1 MREPTSEFKM
11 LFAKAEEMNV
21 SEIYECR
28 PNNIFC
34 LIEKI
39 ESFLYSL
46 SKDKEEKLEKY
57 IKLCKDLEQKK
68 SLNELKDF
76 FDKLNNMSLEI
87 AKKNVKKII
96 EENEEYSFNLTM

>member
-21 SEIYECR
+21 PEIYECR

-96 EENEEYSFNLTM
+96 EENEEYSFNF